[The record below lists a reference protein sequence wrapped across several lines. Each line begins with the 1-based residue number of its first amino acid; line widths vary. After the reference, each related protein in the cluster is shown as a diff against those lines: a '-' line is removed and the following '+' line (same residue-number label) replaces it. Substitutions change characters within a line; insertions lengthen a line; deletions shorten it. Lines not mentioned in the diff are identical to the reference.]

1 MNPKQNYG
9 CAHWHSEK
17 DIVALKCPCHN
28 EFHPCLLCHEDK
40 YGIPPERW
48 PEESWAQEKAI
59 LCRVCETALTIT
71 DYMTCNA
78 TCPKCGV
85 AFNPR
90 CRNHWPLYFAINW
103 LQVLDTAERS
113 QVDHRVPQQLHPIVP
128 LLDAFKAE

>member
-17 DIVALKCPCHN
+17 DVVALKCPCHN

-59 LCRVCETALTIT
+59 LCRVCETALTIA
-71 DYMTCNA
+71 DYMTYLSCSFWRKANNFRELSACLFYCVA
-78 TCPKCGV
+78 TIK
-85 AFNPR
+85 
-90 CRNHWPLYFAINW
+90 
-103 LQVLDTAERS
+103 
-113 QVDHRVPQQLHPIVP
+113 
-128 LLDAFKAE
+128 

>member
-17 DIVALKCPCHN
+17 DVVALKCPCHN

-59 LCRVCETALTIT
+59 WCRVCETALTIV
-71 DYMTCNA
+71 DYMTCNS

-90 CRNHWPLYFAINW
+90 CRNHWPLYFAMKED
-103 LQVLDTAERS
+103 V
-113 QVDHRVPQQLHPIVP
+113 VRVRV
-128 LLDAFKAE
+128 